1 MQFLRYSKWFFFL
14 SLLVIL
20 PGIYSLVRY
29 GLRPSVDFT
38 GGSLLEVR
46 LPAGSQM
53 TQESLEPLLP
63 EDFQLA
69 TLQQSGD
76 AQYQLKGSE
85 LSNDSRQSLLVQLE
99 ANYESVE
106 VLRSET
112 IGPTLS
118 AELLRKTL
126 NAVILTAALITCY
139 VWYRFRDLK
148 YGVCATI
155 AMFHDSLVLL
165 GSFSLLGH
173 FFGVEADVLFV
184 TALLTTLSFSVHDT
198 IVVYDRIRELRKKY
212 AKHSYR
218 EILDAAVTETLARS
232 INNSVTIILM
242 LLALSL
248 LGGATIRWFAIALL
262 IGAVTGTYSSPFT
275 AVPLLGLWDNWQRSK
290 HFSRKSK

>member
-1 MQFLRYSKWFFFL
+1 MHFLRYSKWFFLL

-20 PGIYSLVRY
+20 PGVYSLIRY

-46 LPAGSQM
+46 LPEGSEL
-53 TQESLEPLLP
+53 TQAAIEPLLP
-63 EDFQLA
+63 ADFQLA
-69 TLQQSGD
+69 TLQQSGIS
-76 AQYQLKGSE
+76 QYQLKGSE
-85 LSNDSRQSLLVQLE
+85 LSNDARQSLLLSLE
-99 ANYESVE
+99 EKFTSLE

-126 NAVILTAALITCY
+126 NAVILAATLITCY

-148 YGVCATI
+148 YGVCATL
-155 AMFHDSLVLL
+155 AMFHDTLVLL

-184 TALLTTLSFSVHDT
+184 TSLLTTLSFSVHDT

-212 AKHSYR
+212 VRHSYR

-242 LLALSL
+242 LLSLSL
-248 LGGATIRWFAIALL
+248 LGGATIRWFSIALL

-275 AVPLLGLWDNWQRSK
+275 AVPLLGLWDNWQRRK
-290 HFSRKSK
+290 QLAGKSK